1 MRLQPGDHICS
12 VYESDE
18 QLVSTAAAFLADGLT
33 RNERCWY
40 VPSADETGAIRAA
53 MEHRGVDVAAQS
65 RRSAL
70 HLFDSND
77 TYIRGG
83 FDPEQTMRMFSE
95 AIEQAL
101 TDGFNGF
108 RAAADMSW
116 ALTVGGGTES
126 LIAYEALLRILFST
140 SPATGLCLYDRR
152 RMPLRVVNGALLTHP
167 LVDVG
172 GTCRQNDVYD
182 PTVAELSDVDSS
194 SPTPRRRQTQRNDE
208 QARNAHEPRAV
219 PMNRTPR

>member
-33 RNERCWY
+33 RNEHCWY

-83 FDPEQTMRMFSE
+83 FDPEQTMRVFSE

-101 TDGFNGF
+101 TDGFNGL

-116 ALTVGGGTES
+116 ALTVGG
-126 LIAYEALLRILFST
+126 
-140 SPATGLCLYDRR
+140 
-152 RMPLRVVNGALLTHP
+152 
-167 LVDVG
+167 
-172 GTCRQNDVYD
+172 TCRQNDLYD